1 METRNEM
8 TKAENRKQK
17 SPPRALEMRA
27 LLLISVFSFLLAA
40 FSAQAGE
47 FDTLRLRWRD
57 LLTQGTNAS
66 FSNPLYQSW
75 ISSVG
80 NSAQSYWSTMN
91 TSPTRTNL
99 WSAYPNPTADSS
111 DISSTYSRLRTM
123 ALAYSIKDSA
133 LEGNTG
139 LRAATISGL
148 DWMFTNHYNASSV
161 VFDNWFDFEIATPLV
176 LNDITTLLYSNLSP
190 AQISNYMA
198 AVDHFTPTP
207 SDSYISTNLTAANK
221 IWKSLVVAVRGVL
234 VQDSNK
240 VALARSGLSDV
251 FPYVT
256 TGDGFYRDGS
266 FVFHNEFA
274 YNAGYGVELLD
285 SMGSMMQLLTGS
297 TWAIT
302 DPAQTNV
309 FRWVTDSFQ
318 PFFARGA
325 AMEMVDGRYH
335 TRNGDA
341 HERGHEM
348 LSAMLRVAQVAPP
361 ADAAAYKSF
370 AKGMI
375 QYDTYRNFLTAQ
387 SPPYNVWASAAI
399 NDTNI
404 PARAVTT
411 EHRQFP
417 GMDRVVHHTPDW
429 TFGLSMSS
437 SRIANYEST
446 RGENLKGWYTGE
458 GMTYVY
464 NRNLAHY
471 SDQFWSTIDPYRLPG
486 TTVDTFTRTNGSGDS
501 YRSPNNQTGGASILG
516 LYGVAA
522 MHLNTY
528 VSTLSARKSWFVFD
542 NEIVCVG
549 NSVSSLETNSGVE
562 TIIENRRLGLYGN
575 NAFTVNG
582 AAKPSGPG
590 WSETMNGTSWAHLA
604 GSVNGAD
611 IGYFFPASTSV
622 QALRESRSG
631 AMRDVNT
638 TYGSATKHTR
648 HYLTMLID
656 HGTNPS
662 NGSYSYVLLPG
673 LSASAVAAYAT
684 SPDITILQNNSTAT
698 AVRENKLGVVGINHW
713 RDNSNQVAGA
723 GISFSHKA
731 AAILKND
738 GAVLDIGV
746 SDPTQTNTAGL
757 TVELT
762 NSVTAV
768 LSVDAGVTVL
778 QTSPLRLLFNT
789 SNTFGATLRARF
801 SVGAFQTNALLALA
815 DAHVQNGPSA
825 VTNFGTGTTLSV
837 KAGSGTTTRET
848 FLKFDL
854 SSVPGMIVGANLR
867 LVTRSFAEPVFHTA
881 GLVTDNSWTETGV
894 TWNTKPG
901 STTPTV
907 TWQVAGNNL
916 TSTVPVTAFV
926 APALANG
933 GLLSFRISSTGT
945 NLTNSTSS
953 SEFVSYGARENSSAN
968 VPQLLVSYVRSAPSV
983 SLTSPEDGSAL
994 DAPASVTLVASA
1006 SDGDGAISQVEFYA
1020 GTTRVG
1026 QLFAPPYSLT
1036 LNNLGATNYAFTAV
1050 ATDNSGLTATSRV
1063 VGVSVNLPEPAGRGT
1078 GLQAEYFTDRN
1089 FTQFFQARVDTNINF
1104 NWGNGVPIAGM
1115 AADNFSVRWTG
1126 RLQARRS
1133 GVHQFHTA
1141 SDEGVRLWV
1150 DGKLLVDNWTGH
1162 FQTEDS
1168 GSVTLVAG
1176 RYYDVTMEYFEGSFS
1191 AAAQLWWTQPGVAKE
1206 VVPSAQLYPA
1216 DRGLRGAFFSGAAF
1230 NTPVFTRIDE
1240 VVNFNWNTNS
1250 PDPTAMPVAYSVR
1263 WTGKVKANAGGS
1275 YQFFT
1280 LSDDGVRL
1288 WINNQLI
1295 ISNWAAHA
1303 TTEDAGSITL
1313 AAGQSYA
1320 VTLEYFNAMGA
1331 GTAVLSWWPPG
1342 ESKQVIPTAN
1352 LTPHQ
1357 NNTPPTLGFV
1367 ANRAVARNSLL
1378 TFAAAAADAD
1388 AGQALTY
1395 SLDAGAPVGAVI
1407 HPTSGLFSWTP
1418 PGEQAFGPV
1427 SVTVRV
1433 ADNGSPAMTDGQSF
1447 TISVLTN
1454 PVLRLVSG
1462 GGVVSLSWPQS
1473 AGAAQLVST
1482 TNLNAPV
1489 VWAPVTNGPVLNAG
1503 VWSVSLA
1510 APTNGA
1516 RFYQL
1521 QTP

>member
-1 METRNEM
+1 MKN
-8 TKAENRKQK
+8 AEGCLAR
-17 SPPRALEMRA
+17 SARAVRLV
-27 LLLISVFSFLLAA
+27 LLLSAFFLLPSS
-40 FSAQAGE
+40 FRLQAGE

-66 FSNPLYQSW
+66 FSNPLYQNW
-75 ISSVG
+75 INSLG
-80 NSAQSYWSTMN
+80 NSAQSYWTAMN

-99 WSAYPNPTADSS
+99 WSAYPNPAADSS
-111 DISSTYSRLRTM
+111 DISSTYSRLRIM
-123 ALAYSIKDSA
+123 ALAYAVNDSA

-190 AQISNYMA
+190 AQISNYMG
-198 AVDHFTPTP
+198 AVNHFTPTP
-207 SDSYISTNLTAANK
+207 SESFISTNLTAANK

-240 VALARSGLSDV
+240 VALARAGLSDV

-285 SMGSMMQLLTGS
+285 SMGSMMQLLPGS

-302 DPAQTNV
+302 DPAHTNV
-309 FRWVTDSFQ
+309 FRWVTDSFE
-318 PFFARGA
+318 PFFTRGA

-335 TRNGDA
+335 TRNGDG
-341 HERGHEM
+341 HERGQEM
-348 LSAMLRVAQVAPP
+348 LGAILRVAQVAPP
-361 ADAAAYKSF
+361 TEAAAFKSF
-370 AKGMI
+370 AKGVI
-375 QYDTYRNFLTAQ
+375 LSDTYRNFLTAQ

-404 PARAVTT
+404 PAQAVAT

-437 SRIANYEST
+437 SRIGNYEST

-458 GMTYVY
+458 GMTYLY
-464 NRNLAHY
+464 NRELGQY
-471 SDQFWSTIDPYRLPG
+471 SDNFWATIDPYRLPG

-516 LYGVAA
+516 LYGVSA
-522 MHLNTY
+522 MHLNAY

-549 NSVSSLETNSGVE
+549 NSVSSAETNSGVE

-611 IGYFFPASTSV
+611 IGYFFPSGTSV
-622 QALRESRSG
+622 KALRESRSG
-631 AMRDVNT
+631 ALRDINT

-648 HYLTMLID
+648 HYLTMLVD

-662 NGSYSYVLLPG
+662 NGTYSYVLLPG
-673 LSASAVAAYAT
+673 LSASGVAAYAA

-698 AVRENKLGVVGINHW
+698 AVRESRLGLVGINHW
-713 RDNSNQVAGA
+713 RDTSNQVAGA

-757 TVELT
+757 TVDLT
-762 NSVTAV
+762 NSVTAM

-801 SVGAFQTNALLALA
+801 SVGAFQTNALLAVA
-815 DAHVQNGPSA
+815 DAHVQNGAAA
-825 VTNFGTGTTLSV
+825 VMNFGTNNTLLV
-837 KAGSGTTTRET
+837 KLGSTTRET
-848 FLKFDL
+848 FLRFDL
-854 SSVPGMIVGANLR
+854 SSVPGTIVGANLR
-867 LVTRSFAEPVFHTA
+867 LVTRSMSEPVFHSA
-881 GLVTDNSWTETGV
+881 ALVTNNSWTETGL
-894 TWNTKPG
+894 TWNTKPA
-901 STTPTV
+901 STSPQV
-907 TWQVAGNNL
+907 TWQVAPSNQA
-916 TSTVPVTAFV
+916 STIPVTSFI

-933 GLLSFRISSTGT
+933 GVLSFRIFSNG
-945 NLTNSTSS
+945 TNSTGPTSS
-953 SEFVSYGARENSSAN
+953 GETVSYGARENSAAN

-994 DAPASVTLVASA
+994 DAPASVTLAANA
-1006 SDGDGAISQVEFYA
+1006 SDSDGAISQVEFYSGA
-1020 GTTRVG
+1020 TRVG
-1026 QLFAPPYSLT
+1026 QLFAPPYTMALSNLT
-1036 LNNLGATNYAFTAV
+1036 AGNFSFRAV
-1050 ATDNSGLTATSRV
+1050 ATDNSGLSATSGV
-1063 VGVSVNLPEPAGRGT
+1063 VTMSVHLPEPAGRGT
-1078 GLQAEYFTDRN
+1078 GLQAEYFVDRN
-1089 FTQFFQARVDTNINF
+1089 LTQFFQARVDTNVNF
-1104 NWGNGVPIAGM
+1104 NWGNGAPIAGM
-1115 AADNFSVRWTG
+1115 AADNFSVRWAG
-1126 RLQARRS
+1126 RVQARRS
-1133 GVHQFHTA
+1133 GVHQFHTV
-1141 SDEGVRLWV
+1141 SDEGVRLWM
-1150 DGKLLVDNWTGH
+1150 DGKLLVDNWAGH
-1162 FQTEDS
+1162 FLTEDS
-1168 GSVTLVAG
+1168 EGVTLAAG
-1176 RYYDVTMEYFEGSFS
+1176 RYYDLTMEYFEGTFS
-1191 AAAQLWWTQPGVAKE
+1191 AAAQLLWTQPGGAKE
-1206 VVPSAQLYPA
+1206 VVPTAQLYPA
-1216 DRGLRGAFFSGAAF
+1216 DRGLRGAYFSGAAF
-1230 NTPVFTRIDE
+1230 NAPVFTRIDE
-1240 VVNFNWNTNS
+1240 AVNFSWNTNS
-1250 PDPTAMPVAYSVR
+1250 PEPTAMPVTYSAR
-1263 WTGKVKANAGGS
+1263 WTGKVRAKAGGS

-1288 WINNQLI
+1288 WINNQLV

-1303 TTEDAGSITL
+1303 VAEDSGSITL

-1320 VTLEYFNAMGA
+1320 VTLEYFNAAGA
-1331 GTAVLSWWPPG
+1331 GTAVLSWLPPG
-1342 ESKQVIPTAN
+1342 ESKQVIPVSN

-1357 NNTPPTLGFV
+1357 NNNAPVLGFV
-1367 ANRAVARNSLL
+1367 ANRSAVRNGLV
-1378 TFAAAAADAD
+1378 TFTATAADAD
-1388 AGQALTY
+1388 AGQALAY
-1395 SLDAGAPVGAVI
+1395 SLDAGAPSGAVI

-1418 PGEQAFGPV
+1418 ANDQAFG
-1427 SVTVRV
+1427 SFAVTVRV
-1433 ADNGSPAMTDGQSF
+1433 SDNGAPLMTDGQVF
-1447 TISVLTN
+1447 TITVLTN
-1454 PVLRLVSG
+1454 ATLSFVSA
-1462 GGVVSLSWPQS
+1462 GGVFTLSWPQS
-1473 AGAAQLVST
+1473 AGSAQLVGT
-1482 TNLNAPV
+1482 TNLTPPA
-1489 VWAPVTNGPVLNAG
+1489 VWSPVTNVPVLNAG
-1503 VWSVSLA
+1503 VWSVTLA
-1510 APTNGA
+1510 APTNGS
-1516 RFYQL
+1516 RFYLL
-1521 QTP
+1521 QSP

>member
-1 METRNEM
+1 MR
-8 TKAENRKQK
+8 KAEIRNQK
-17 SPPRALEMRA
+17 SAQRAPGARA
-27 LLLISVFSFLLAA
+27 LLLLISAFCFLLSVFTAR
-40 FSAQAGE
+40 AGE

-66 FSNPLYQSW
+66 FSNPLYQNW

-91 TSPTRTNL
+91 TTPTRTNL
-99 WSAYPNPTADSS
+99 WSAYPYPAADSS
-111 DISSTYSRLRTM
+111 DISGTYSRLRTM

-133 LEGNTG
+133 LEGNTS

-161 VFDNWFDFEIATPLV
+161 VFDNWFDFEIATPLL

-256 TGDGFYRDGS
+256 SGDGFYRDGS

-348 LSAMLRVAQVAPP
+348 LSAILRVAQVAPL
-361 ADAAAYKSF
+361 ADATAYKSF
-370 AKGMI
+370 VKGMI
-375 QYDTYRNFLTAQ
+375 QSDTYRNFLSAQ
-387 SPPYNVWASAAI
+387 SPPYNVWASAAL
-399 NDTNI
+399 NDLNI
-404 PARAVTT
+404 PARIVTT

-429 TFGLSMSS
+429 TFALSMSS

-458 GMTYVY
+458 GMTYLY
-464 NRNLAHY
+464 NRELGQY

-522 MHLNTY
+522 MHLNTW
-528 VSTLSARKSWFVFD
+528 VSTLGARKSWFIFD

-549 NSVSSLETNSGVE
+549 NSVSSAETNSGVE

-582 AAKPSGPG
+582 ATKPSGPG

-604 GSVNGAD
+604 GSVNGGD
-611 IGYFFPASTSV
+611 IGYFFPSSTTV
-622 QALRESRSG
+622 KALRESRAG
-631 AMRDVNT
+631 AMRDLNT
-638 TYGSATKHTR
+638 TYGSATKYTR
-648 HYLTMLID
+648 HYLTMYFD
-656 HGTNPS
+656 HGTNPN
-662 NGSYSYVLLPG
+662 NGTYSYVLLPG
-673 LSASAVAAYAT
+673 MSASAVAAYAA

-698 AVRENKLGVVGINHW
+698 AVRENRLGLVGINHW
-713 RDNSNQVAGA
+713 RDSSNQVAGA

-731 AAILKND
+731 AVILKND
-738 GAVLDIGV
+738 GTVLDLGV

-762 NSVTAV
+762 NSATAV
-768 LSVDAGVTVL
+768 LSLDAGVTVL

-789 SNTFGATLRARF
+789 SNTYGATLRAKF

-815 DAHVQNGPSA
+815 DAHVQNGAAA
-825 VTNFGTGTTLSV
+825 VMNFGTATTLSV
-837 KAGSGTTTRET
+837 KAGSASTTRET

-854 SSVPGMIVGANLR
+854 SSVPGTIVGANLR
-867 LVTRSFAEPVFHTA
+867 LVTRSWVEPVFHTA
-881 GLVTDNSWTETGV
+881 ALVTDNSWGET
-894 TWNTKPG
+894 TIIWNNKPG

-907 TWQVAGNNL
+907 TWPVVGNNL
-916 TSTVPVTAFV
+916 TLTIPVTAFL

-933 GLLSFRISSTGT
+933 GVLSFRIFSNGT
-945 NLTNSTSS
+945 NGTGPTTS
-953 SEFVSYGARENSSAN
+953 SEFVSYGARENSAAN
-968 VPQLLVSYVRSAPSV
+968 VPQLLVSYVRSAPAV

-994 DAPASVTLVASA
+994 DAPASVSLAASA
-1006 SDGDGAISQVEFYA
+1006 SDSDGVISQVEFYA
-1020 GTTRVG
+1020 GATRVG
-1026 QLFAPPYSLT
+1026 QVFAPPYSLT

-1050 ATDNSGLTATSRV
+1050 ATDNSGLSATSRV
-1063 VGVSVNLPEPAGRGT
+1063 VGVSVHLPEPAGRGT
-1078 GLQAEYFTDRN
+1078 GLQAEYFVDRN
-1089 FTQFFQARVDTNINF
+1089 LTQFFQARVDTNVNF
-1104 NWGNGVPIAGM
+1104 NWGNGAPIAGM

-1126 RLQARRS
+1126 RVQARRS
-1133 GVHQFHTA
+1133 GVHQFHTVT
-1141 SDEGVRLWV
+1141 DEGVRLWV
-1150 DGKLLVDNWTGH
+1150 DGRLLVDNWSAH

-1168 GSVTLVAG
+1168 GSITLVAG
-1176 RYYDVTMEYFEGSFS
+1176 RYYDLTMEYFEGSFS
-1191 AAAQLWWTQPGVAKE
+1191 AIAQLFWTQPGVAME

-1216 DRGLRGAFFSGAAF
+1216 DRGLRGAYFSGAAF
-1230 NTPVFTRIDE
+1230 NSAAFTRIDDA
-1240 VVNFNWNTNS
+1240 VNFSWNTNS
-1250 PDPTAMPVAYSVR
+1250 PDPAVMPVSYSVR
-1263 WTGKVKANAGGS
+1263 WTGQVRANAGGT

-1280 LSDDGVRL
+1280 WSDDGVRL
-1288 WINNQLI
+1288 WVNGQLI

-1303 TTEDAGSITL
+1303 SAEDVGAIAL
-1313 AAGQSYA
+1313 AARQSYP
-1320 VTLEYFNAMGA
+1320 VVLEYFNLSGA
-1331 GTAVLSWWPPG
+1331 GTAVLSWLPPG
-1342 ESKQVIPTAN
+1342 EAKQVIPTAN

-1357 NNTPPTLGFV
+1357 NNNPPALGFV
-1367 ANRAVARNSLL
+1367 ANRSAVRSVPVSF
-1378 TFAAAAADAD
+1378 TAAAADAD
-1388 AGQALTY
+1388 VGQALSF
-1395 SLDAGAPVGAVI
+1395 SLDAGAPGGAVI

-1418 PGEQAFGPV
+1418 GSNQAFGPV

-1433 ADNGSPAMTDGQSF
+1433 ADNGAPVMSDGQAF
-1447 TISVLTN
+1447 TISVWTN
-1454 PVLRLVSG
+1454 PVLSVARSG
-1462 GGVVSLSWPQS
+1462 GGVALAWPQS
-1473 AGAAQLVST
+1473 AGTAQLVST
-1482 TNLNAPV
+1482 TNLNLPV
-1489 VWAPVTNGPVLNAG
+1489 SWAPVSNGPVLSNG
-1503 VWSVSLA
+1503 QFSVNLA
-1510 APTNGA
+1510 APTNGS